1 MKILKLAADYLN
13 SEEVILIAYKS
24 GDPIVASSAEK
35 SKFAGKIESY
45 FSDGGSFELMEEKLA
60 DILKCEVKV
69 IPIRTNI
76 DKSSLLL
83 INPRKKKEPVRELI
97 SLLADILNDTGSNNT
112 TEIEET
118 LENVDLIIYSTPPDK
133 FEFNLLSSSVKK
145 LFGYDAESV
154 RDSKI
159 TLFRR
164 IFKEDYPKFRKFVKN
179 LSEGNS
185 CTIEYRIT
193 DNFGS
198 PRFIRHSGI
207 PIIKNGK
214 IVRVV
219 GSIIDLTAE
228 SNLRDELKS
237 SEERFRLLIET
248 ADDLIFTLDKA
259 GNFLM
264 VNHNGALALGFGL
277 SEMLGRHFLEF
288 VKEESKP
295 DVAVAFQKILNT
307 SEAVKF
313 EARLLD
319 NFGKEMIF
327 DIVARSVKGE
337 NGVEGMLA
345 IGRDFTKRRKD
356 ELKLKELNNK
366 LIEANRLVSIERDRA
381 KEQIT
386 VLEEIDKLKND
397 FISNVS
403 HELRTPLASIVGFAE
418 AISSDPEMPRDMI
431 NEFNEIIFTEGRRL
445 AKLINDILD
454 FSKLDIEGKA
464 LEKSDFNL
472 LDLLR
477 DLVKNNLE
485 AAESKGVIFTSEIPE
500 AMVPIYADKER
511 ISNALGHI
519 LSNAVKFTDKDGRVT
534 LLVNDFLKD
543 VEIIISDTGVG
554 IPKEDI
560 PKLFEKFSKVNRPG
574 AQAPGAGLGL
584 AAAKKIIDLHN
595 GLIRVKSEVNKG
607 TTFIVRLP
615 KKV

>member
-1 MKILKLAADYLN
+1 
-13 SEEVILIAYKS
+13 
-24 GDPIVASSAEK
+24 
-35 SKFAGKIESY
+35 
-45 FSDGGSFELMEEKLA
+45 
-60 DILKCEVKV
+60 
-69 IPIRTNI
+69 
-76 DKSSLLL
+76 
-83 INPRKKKEPVRELI
+83 
-97 SLLADILNDTGSNNT
+97 
-112 TEIEET
+112 
-118 LENVDLIIYSTPPDK
+118 
-133 FEFNLLSSSVKK
+133 
-145 LFGYDAESV
+145 
-154 RDSKI
+154 
-159 TLFRR
+159 
-164 IFKEDYPKFRKFVKN
+164 
-179 LSEGNS
+179 
-185 CTIEYRIT
+185 
-193 DNFGS
+193 
-198 PRFIRHSGI
+198 
-207 PIIKNGK
+207 
-214 IVRVV
+214 
-219 GSIIDLTAE
+219 
-228 SNLRDELKS
+228 
-237 SEERFRLLIET
+237 
-248 ADDLIFTLDKA
+248 
-259 GNFLM
+259 
-264 VNHNGALALGFGL
+264 
-277 SEMLGRHFLEF
+277 

-595 GLIRVKSEVNKG
+595 GLIRVKSEINKG